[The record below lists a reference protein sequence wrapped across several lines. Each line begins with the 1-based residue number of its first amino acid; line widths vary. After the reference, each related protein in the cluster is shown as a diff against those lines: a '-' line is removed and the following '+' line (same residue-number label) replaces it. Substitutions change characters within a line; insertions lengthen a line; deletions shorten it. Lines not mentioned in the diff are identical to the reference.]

1 MSEAD
6 VGPTLCF
13 VDTNVWLYA
22 FIAGPDE
29 VKSNKARQLLLDN
42 ESSLLVS
49 SQVIN
54 EVCAN
59 LLKKAHLPEAEI
71 RELVRSFYSRYPV
84 ILLGQEVQV
93 GASDLRGRLSL
104 SFWDSLILA
113 AAIHGGASIVYSED
127 LQADLQVDKGLVVRN
142 PFAS

>member
-6 VGPTLCF
+6 LKLTLCF

-22 FIAGPDE
+22 FIAGSDE
-29 VKSNKARQLLLDN
+29 TKSKQARQLLQHN
-42 ESSLLVS
+42 EGSLLVS

-127 LQADLQVDKGLVVRN
+127 LQADLQVDKDLVVRN